1 MREIDLDSVR
11 DDLRAALRGLRRARG
26 FTVAAVLTLALG
38 IAGATVMFGLI
49 RGVLLR
55 PLPVHEQ
62 DRLVVAWK
70 TASDSGS
77 AIYPFG
83 ASHIERL
90 AEASGLLDGAA
101 GVTRNGVGR
110 MVVVD
115 DGGAAEYANVALVTG
130 GFFDVLGVRPLAGR
144 AFTASD
150 DRDNTAHAV
159 VISHGYWQRR
169 YGGARE
175 ALGRQVRIDDRA
187 FAIAGVMPPD
197 LDYPAGVE
205 IWRTTSSMPA
215 NGPFG
220 DAARREVNLVG
231 RLRSGVTLTQAA
243 SEIGALSR
251 RLDADLPAGAPR
263 GMVTVMRP
271 FTDVVV
277 GEARFTLL
285 ALAAAVGLLLA
296 IAGAN
301 VANLLLMRGEARRS
315 ELALRA
321 ALGAGRARIVRQV
334 LAESLVLALM
344 AGAVGVALA
353 WWSLPALVALAPDG
367 LPRAEAIRID
377 AAVLLF
383 SAAVACLTALAAG
396 LVPALS
402 SVRGDLVAPL
412 RGGPASPGAAPA
424 RGRRALVV
432 AQVALAVTVIAGAGL
447 LVRSVL
453 RLHAIDLGLPA
464 DRLVLLDLH
473 VPPEKHADRRRHGQW
488 LDAAVERL
496 EAVPAIAAATPVN
509 VHPFLDRGWD
519 VPRITAEGQD
529 DARAMG
535 NPSLNLESV
544 HPNYFAALQIPIARG
559 RAFTAADREG
569 TPAVAVVSED
579 AAARLWPGQN
589 PVGRRLKFGRA
600 DSPAGWMT
608 VVGVAAGTRYRT
620 LTASRPTL
628 YLPAAQ
634 FQMTATNLVVRTS
647 APLELLTTVA
657 ADRLREIDPG
667 VRVMRV
673 VPFAELRD
681 RPLAPPRFSA
691 FLLGLFG
698 ASALLLSSVGLY
710 AVLAAHVRQRERE
723 IAVRL
728 ALGATPGGV
737 GRMVVAETTRLAG
750 LGAAIGFVAAAIA
763 GRLLRGMLFEIDPL
777 DPATSGA
784 VALLLVMG
792 AALAS
797 YLPVRR
803 ATRVD
808 ATAMLRAQ

>member
-1 MREIDLDSVR
+1 MRYLNFDGVVA
-11 DDLRAALRGLRRARG
+11 DLRSALRGLRRARG
-26 FTVAAVLTLALG
+26 FTVAAVLTLAIG

-55 PLPVHEQ
+55 PMPVHEQ

-70 TASDSGS
+70 TVPDSGS

-83 ASHIERL
+83 AAAIERV
-90 AEASGLLDGAA
+90 AEASRLLDGAA
-101 GVTRNGVGR
+101 GVTRNGIGR
-110 MVVVD
+110 MVVA
-115 DGGAAEYANVALVTG
+115 DGDAAEYANVALVTG
-130 GFFDVLGVRPLAGR
+130 GFFDVLGVRPLSGR
-144 AFTASD
+144 AFTPADDSD
-150 DRDNTAHAV
+150 TAAHAV

-175 ALGRQVRIDDRA
+175 VLGRQIRIDDRA
-187 FAIAGVMPPD
+187 FTIAGVMPPD

-215 NGPFG
+215 DGPFG

-231 RLRSGVTLTQAA
+231 RLRPGVTLAQAA
-243 SEIGALSR
+243 SELGALSQ

-263 GMVTVMRP
+263 GMVVVTRP
-271 FTDVVV
+271 FSDVVV
-277 GEARFTLL
+277 GEVRLTLL
-285 ALAAAVGLLLA
+285 ALAAAVGLVLA

-321 ALGAGRARIVRQV
+321 ALGAGRGRMVRQV
-334 LAESLVLALM
+334 LAESSVLALM

-353 WWSLPALVALAPDG
+353 WWSLPALIALAPDG
-367 LPRAEAIRID
+367 VPRAEAIRVD
-377 AAVLLF
+377 GTVLLF
-383 SAAVACLTALAAG
+383 SAAISCVTALAAG
-396 LVPALS
+396 LIPALS

-412 RGGPASPGAAPA
+412 KGGPSFPGASPA

-432 AQVALAVTVIAGAGL
+432 AQVALAVTVIAAAGL
-447 LVRSVL
+447 LARTVL
-453 RLHAIDLGLPA
+453 RLDAIDLGLPA

-473 VPPEKHADRRRHGQW
+473 VPPEKHADRQRHGQW

-519 VPRITAEGQD
+519 VPRVTAEGQD
-529 DARAMG
+529 DARAAG

-544 HPNYFAALQIPIARG
+544 HPNYFAALRIPIARG

-579 AAARLWPGQN
+579 AAARLWPGQD
-589 PVGRRLKFGRA
+589 PIGKRLKFGAA
-600 DSPAGWMT
+600 DSPTGWIT
-608 VVGVAAGTRYRT
+608 VVGAAAGTRYRT
-620 LTASRPTL
+620 LTAFRPTL

-634 FQMTATNLVVRTS
+634 FQMTATNLVVRTA
-647 APLELLTTVA
+647 APLELLTTVT
-657 ADRLREIDPG
+657 ADRLREIDPD

-681 RPLAPPRFSA
+681 RPLARPRFSA

-698 ASALLLSSVGLY
+698 AAALLLSSVGLY
-710 AVLAAHVRQRERE
+710 AVLAAYVRQRDRE

-737 GRMVVAETTRLAG
+737 GRMVVAETVRLAG
-750 LGAAIGFVAAAIA
+750 VGAAIGFVAAAA
-763 GRLLRGMLFEIDPL
+763 SGRLLRGMLFEVDPM
-777 DPATSGA
+777 DPATSA
-784 VALLLVMG
+784 TAALLLVVG

-808 ATAMLRAQ
+808 ATAMLRSQ